1 MEKEKEY
8 TLFVYSEDH
17 IGILGRITNSFTRRH
32 LNIESL
38 TVSESEVSGVYRF
51 TIVTR
56 STSSIMKLLSKR
68 IERQIDVIK
77 TGFFCN
83 EGIVHQEVAMYK
95 LSTDVLTDGLSIEK
109 IMRKHNASILAVEK
123 EYFIIQKTGHKEE
136 TQALFDELRIFGV
149 YEFVRSGRIAIS
161 KPMTSFQE
169 VLKDVEEAAK
179 KNNIIINK

>member
-1 MEKEKEY
+1 MEQEKEY
-8 TLFVYSEDH
+8 TLFVYSENH
-17 IGILGRITNSFTRRH
+17 IGIMGRITNSFTRRH

-38 TVSESEVSGVYRF
+38 TVSESEVAGVYRF
-51 TIVTR
+51 TIVTQ
-56 STSSIMKLLSKR
+56 STSAIMKLISKR

-77 TGFFCN
+77 SGFFASDD
-83 EGIVHQEVAMYK
+83 IVHQEVAMYK

-123 EYFIIQKTGHKEE
+123 EYFIIQKTGHKSE

-161 KPMTSFQE
+161 KPMISFQE
-169 VLKDVEEAAK
+169 VLKEVEEAATK
-179 KNNIIINK
+179 KKVS